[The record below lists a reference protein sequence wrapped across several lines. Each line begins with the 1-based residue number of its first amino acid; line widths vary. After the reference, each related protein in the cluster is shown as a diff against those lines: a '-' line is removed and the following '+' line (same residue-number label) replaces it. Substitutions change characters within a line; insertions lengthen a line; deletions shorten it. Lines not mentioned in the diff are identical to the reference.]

1 MHGAEWATRVISE
14 KRETEWVNEYS
25 SWMATATII
34 EAVNN
39 MLEGMGHNVQLET
52 TGGDA
57 LTAFSGKPAEFDLII
72 TDLGMPDISG
82 LLLVDKF
89 LKMRANIPIV
99 LLTGVDG
106 QAQCRARNDVRWF
119 GMKPISLTALAE
131 TVESALLSAAE
142 QSLA

>member
-1 MHGAEWATRVISE
+1 MG
-14 KRETEWVNEYS
+14 KRILFVDGDP
-25 SWMATATII
+25 TII

-106 QAQCRARNDVRWF
+106 QDAVRKRGSDVKWF

-131 TVESALLSAAE
+131 TVESALLSAA
-142 QSLA
+142 Q

>member
-1 MHGAEWATRVISE
+1 MG
-14 KRETEWVNEYS
+14 KRILFVDGDR
-25 SWMATATII
+25 TII

>member
-1 MHGAEWATRVISE
+1 MG
-14 KRETEWVNEYS
+14 KRILFVDGD
-25 SWMATATII
+25 ATII
-34 EAVNN
+34 EAVNT

-106 QAQCRARNDVRWF
+106 QDAVRKRGSDVRWF
-119 GMKPISLTALAE
+119 GMKPISLTAVAE
-131 TVESALLSAAE
+131 TVESALLSAA
-142 QSLA
+142 Q

>member
-1 MHGAEWATRVISE
+1 MG
-14 KRETEWVNEYS
+14 KRILFVDGD
-25 SWMATATII
+25 ATII
-34 EAVNN
+34 EAVNT

-57 LTAFSGKPAEFDLII
+57 LLAFSGKPAEFDLII

-106 QAQCRARNDVRWF
+106 QDAVRKRGSDVRWF

-131 TVESALLSAAE
+131 TVESALLSAA
-142 QSLA
+142 Q